1 MKHNEK
7 RNENRNENQMN
18 EYQVN
23 ENQMRER
30 QVHTHQ
36 IHTHISASH
45 RWFDLKLDEVWR
57 YRDLI
62 LLFTRR
68 SFKVAYKQ
76 TILGPLWL
84 FINPFLTSLVYMI
97 LFGNIAG
104 LSTDGI
110 PQILFYLSGTAIW
123 NLFSTCLTGNAST
136 FTGNAGLF
144 GKIYFP
150 RLTLPV
156 SNMLSAI
163 VRFGI
168 SMTVVLVLL
177 VFYCIRGE
185 LFPHWSCWPL
195 LPVIL
200 IWIGLIGMEC
210 GIFISSV
217 TTKYRDLSVLVSF
230 GVSLWMYGT
239 PVVYPISQLAPGLLR
254 TLIVI
259 NPVSAPVEL
268 FRYAILGKGTLIPA
282 ALVGSAVF
290 TIIMGMGAVIVFNR
304 VERTFIDTV

>member
-1 MKHNEK
+1 MQTDDNST
-7 RNENRNENQMN
+7 NL
-18 EYQVN
+18 
-23 ENQMRER
+23 
-30 QVHTHQ
+30 

-45 RWFDLKLDEVWR
+45 RWFDLNLKEVWR

-84 FINPFLTSLVYMI
+84 FINPFLTSIVYTI

-123 NLFSTCLTGNAST
+123 GLFSTCLSNNAST
-136 FTGNAGLF
+136 FTGNAHLF

-150 RLTLPV
+150 RLTVPI
-156 SNMLSAI
+156 SNLLSAI
-163 VRFGI
+163 IRFGI
-168 SMTVVLVLL
+168 SMLLVLAL
-177 VFYCIRGE
+177 LIYYCIRGAVT
-185 LFPHWSCWPL
+185 PHWICWLL
-195 LPVIL
+195 LPGIL

-210 GIFISSV
+210 GILISSV

-230 GVSLWMYGT
+230 GLSLWMYGT
-239 PVVYPISQLAPGLLR
+239 PVVYPLSQLPGGWLR
-254 TLIVI
+254 SLISI
-259 NPVSAPVEL
+259 NPVTAPVEL
-268 FRYAILGKGTLIPA
+268 FRYAILGQGTWMPRCILISLGFT
-282 ALVGSAVF
+282 LVVGLLA
-290 TIIMGMGAVIVFNR
+290 ILVFNK

>member
-1 MKHNEK
+1 MKD
-7 RNENRNENQMN
+7 
-18 EYQVN
+18 
-23 ENQMRER
+23 
-30 QVHTHQ
+30 HTHQ

-45 RWFDLKLDEVWR
+45 KWFDLKLDEVWR

-68 SFKVAYKQ
+68 SFAVSYKQ

-84 FINPFLTSLVYMI
+84 FINPFLTSVVYMI

-110 PQILFYLSGTAIW
+110 PQILFYLSGTALW

-136 FTGNAGLF
+136 FTANAGLF

-150 RLTLPV
+150 RLTVPV
-156 SNMLSAI
+156 SNMLSAM

-168 SMTVVLVLL
+168 SMILVLAML
-177 VFYCIRGE
+177 IFYCVTGE
-185 LFPHWSCWPL
+185 VSPHWNCWLLIPL
-195 LPVIL
+195 FLL
-200 IWIGLIGMEC
+200 WIGFIGMEC
-210 GIFISSV
+210 GILISSV

-239 PVVYPISQLAPGLLR
+239 PVVYPLSQLQTGWLR
-254 TLIVI
+254 TVILI

-268 FRYAILGKGTLIPA
+268 FRYAVLGEGTLIP
-282 ALVGSAVF
+282 GSIIGSIVF
-290 TIIMGMGAVIVFNR
+290 TLITGVCAVVVFNR

>member
-1 MKHNEK
+1 MKDN
-7 RNENRNENQMN
+7 
-18 EYQVN
+18 
-23 ENQMRER
+23 
-30 QVHTHQ
+30 THQ

-45 RWFDLKLDEVWR
+45 KWFDLKLDEVWR

-68 SFKVAYKQ
+68 SFTVSYKQ

-110 PQILFYLSGTAIW
+110 PQLLFYLSGTALW

-136 FTGNAGLF
+136 FTANAGLF

-150 RLTLPV
+150 RLTVPV
-156 SNMLSAI
+156 SNMLSAM

-168 SMTVVLVLL
+168 SMILVLVMLI
-177 VFYCIRGE
+177 FYCVTGAV
-185 LFPHWSCWPL
+185 FPHWNCWLLIPL
-195 LPVIL
+195 LL
-200 IWIGLIGMEC
+200 LWIGFIGMEC
-210 GIFISSV
+210 GILISSV

-239 PVVYPISQLAPGLLR
+239 PVVYPLSQLQKGWLR
-254 TLIVI
+254 TIILI

-268 FRYAILGKGTLIPA
+268 FRYAVLGEGTLIP
-282 ALVGSAVF
+282 GSMIGSVVF
-290 TIIMGMGAVIVFNR
+290 TLVTGVCAIVVFNR